1 VDCDFLVVGSGI
13 AGLSYA
19 LRVADH
25 GKVIIITKK
34 AESDTATNLA
44 QGGIAAVLDES
55 DSCEN
60 HIADTLRS
68 GDGLCDYTV
77 VRQVVSAGQERIA
90 DLIGYGVRFVT
101 EKGSDRLSLGKEGGH
116 SHRRVA
122 HAYDLTGKE
131 IETAL
136 LYQVKHHKNIILL
149 ENHTAVDL
157 LVRGEEENR
166 RCFGA
171 YVIGPDDRV
180 APYTSRY
187 TVLCTGGAGKVYLYT
202 SNPDIATGDGVA
214 LAYRAGADIANMEFV
229 QFHPTCLFHPQAK
242 NFLISEAVRG
252 EGARLLDGEGRQ
264 FMHKYD
270 KRGELATRD
279 IVARSIDREMKESGA
294 DCVFLDLRHMESSFI
309 KQRFPTIYERCL
321 SYGIDVT
328 KDLLPVV
335 PAAHYLCGGVLVNHE
350 GLSSIGSLLALGE
363 VSCTGLH
370 GANRLASNSLLEAVA
385 YAEKAAAYCLEERES
400 DNRVWETSAPQWY
413 PGESEELDEEV
424 IISHNWDII
433 RRIMWNY
440 VGIVRSE
447 KRLALAKKR
456 LVEVVA
462 EIEDHYRSHHVSK
475 NMIELRNIGHV
486 SLLIVESA
494 RLRKESRG
502 LHFCLDYPEKSKDF
516 LHWTV
521 LRRHHDGEPWEF
533 SEKKVPFTLAP
544 TDSVIR

>member
-1 VDCDFLVVGSGI
+1 MDCDFLVVGSGI

-19 LRVADH
+19 LRVAGH
-25 GKVIIITKK
+25 GTVIIVTKK

-55 DSCEN
+55 DSCDE

-68 GDGLCDYTV
+68 GDGLCDYDV
-77 VRQVVSAGQERIA
+77 VRQVVSAGRERIA

-101 EKGSDRLSLGKEGGH
+101 EEGSDRLSLGKEGGH

-136 LYQVKHHKNIILL
+136 LYQVKNHNNIILL
-149 ENHTAVDL
+149 ENHMAIDL
-157 LVRGEEENR
+157 LVSGDGEMR

-180 APYTSRY
+180 ASYTSRY

-214 LAYRAGADIANMEFV
+214 LAYRAGADVANMEFV
-229 QFHPTCLFHPQAK
+229 QFHPTCLFHPRAK

-252 EGARLLDGEGRQ
+252 EGARLLDGRGRQ
-264 FMHKYD
+264 FMKKYD

-294 DCVFLDLRHMESSFI
+294 ECVFLDLRHMEPDFV
-309 KQRFPTIYERCL
+309 KHRFPTIYERCL
-321 SYGIDVT
+321 GYNIDIT

-335 PAAHYLCGGVLVNHE
+335 PAAHYLCGGVLVNRH
-350 GLSSIGSLLALGE
+350 GVSSIGSLLALGE

-385 YAEKAAAYCLEERES
+385 YAERAASFCVEGSGS
-400 DNRVWETSAPQWY
+400 DNRLWESSVSQWQ
-413 PGESEELDEEV
+413 PGECEELDEEV
-424 IISHNWDII
+424 LISHNWDII

-447 KRLALAKKR
+447 KRLTLAKQR
-456 LVEVVA
+456 LAEVVA

-486 SLLIVESA
+486 ALLIVESA
-494 RLRKESRG
+494 RLRRESRG
-502 LHFCLDYPEKSKDF
+502 LHFCLDYPEKSTDF

-521 LRRHHDGEPWEF
+521 LKRLQGGEPWEF
-533 SEKKVPFTLAP
+533 SVKKVQFTSAPPTLA
-544 TDSVIR
+544 VE

>member
-1 VDCDFLVVGSGI
+1 MDCDFLVVGSGI

-25 GKVIIITKK
+25 GTVVIITKK

-44 QGGIAAVLDES
+44 QGGIAAVLDKN
-55 DSCEN
+55 DSHED

-68 GDGLCDYTV
+68 GDGLCDYNV
-77 VRQVVSAGQERIA
+77 VRQVVADGRDRVS

-101 EKGSDRLSLGKEGGH
+101 EQGSDRLSLGKEGGH

-136 LYQVKHHKNIILL
+136 LHQVKEHNNIILL
-149 ENHTAVDL
+149 ENHTAIDL
-157 LVRGEEENR
+157 LVRGEGGDR
-166 RCFGA
+166 HCFGA
-171 YVIGPDDRV
+171 YVIGPKDTIE
-180 APYTSRY
+180 AYTARF
-187 TVLCTGGAGKVYLYT
+187 TILCTGGAGKVYLYT

-214 LAYRAGADIANMEFV
+214 LAYRAGAAVANMEFV

-252 EGARLLDGEGRQ
+252 EGARLIDRQ
-264 FMHKYD
+264 GQPFMHKYD
-270 KRGELATRD
+270 ERGELATRD
-279 IVARSIDREMKESGA
+279 IVARSIDQEMKESGA
-294 DCVFLDLRHMESSFI
+294 DCVFLDLRHMEPGFI

-321 SYGIDVT
+321 TYGIDIT

-335 PAAHYLCGGVLVNHE
+335 PAAHYLCGGVLVDRH
-350 GLSSIGSLLALGE
+350 GLSSIRSLLALGE

-370 GANRLASNSLLEAVA
+370 GANRLASNSLLEAVV
-385 YAEKAAAYCLEERES
+385 YAEKAAAFCLEQKTKSS
-400 DNRVWETSAPQWY
+400 DSPWQGSTPQWH

-424 IISHNWDII
+424 LISHNWDVI

-447 KRLALAKKR
+447 KRLTLAKQR

-486 SLLIVESA
+486 ALLIVESA
-494 RLRKESRG
+494 SLRSESRG
-502 LHFCLDYPEKSKDF
+502 LHFCLDHPEKSSDF

-521 LRRHHDGEPWEF
+521 LTRRHGGAPWDF
-533 SEKKVPFTLAP
+533 TVKNLPFTRP
-544 TDSVIR
+544 SRE